1 LHLRIAGIELINSEA
16 LYDEQKRMFGNSD
29 GTFRDVEYEEV
40 KNMPVMDS
48 CIREALRLV
57 SCSPFSRPPL
67 ASMRVSP
74 LTLSSSF
81 ILPE

>member
-1 LHLRIAGIELINSEA
+1 
-16 LYDEQKRMFGNSD
+16 MFGNSD

-57 SCSPFSRPPL
+57 SLQYPAFND
-67 ASMRVSP
+67 VS
-74 LTLSSSF
+74 
-81 ILPE
+81 

>member
-1 LHLRIAGIELINSEA
+1 
-16 LYDEQKRMFGNSD
+16 MFGNAD

-57 SCSPFSRPPL
+57 SFFPCSSYWQLSF
-67 ASMRVSP
+67 AQ
-74 LTLSSSF
+74 TLSTLPVPHLLHLFPTSRTVSHPFYSSKSHSF
-81 ILPE
+81 